1 MRREGGGGDTCSDVG
16 FTDCPIKPMMTSVQN

>member
-1 MRREGGGGDTCSDVG
+1 MRREGGGGDTCSVG